1 MPGEL
6 AGFQPENIMPY
17 AQGRTFYDADSHI
30 MEPADWLH
38 PYLDTRTRERLP
50 LVWTNADEDTTPIDA
65 VDRAV
70 RHHRDPAYRADDAAQ
85 ITLRKNFLATGSFPP
100 QNPPRAPD
108 FLSFARQLGFP
119 TFTTP
124 HALRFDR
131 DGDHESA
138 VAIARAQH
146 RAVLDWCGV
155 DPRLLPV
162 TVVPV
167 GDTGAAVQLTDAAIA
182 AGSAA
187 IWIGQYPAG
196 HSPSHVELEPMWAA
210 CADAGVPV
218 VLHVAGAGA
227 NVMALDYFDN
237 GRPPVPDFHG
247 GDTNFKSI
255 DYLSIP
261 LPVMQTLN
269 ALIID
274 GVLMRHPALRIGV
287 IELGATWA
295 PGWMRQLDSAHE
307 AFRKNEE
314 RLQTMDLKPSE
325 YVQRQVR
332 ATPYPHEDTGWTIAN
347 AGEQVCLFSSDYPH
361 VEGGRNP
368 IARFERSMDAAAIT
382 DAARDRFYV
391 DNFVDL
397 LGPVLDRR
405 GIARTAPAH
414 RS

>member
-1 MPGEL
+1 MH
-6 AGFQPENIMPY
+6 
-17 AQGRTFYDADSHI
+17 DADSHI

-38 PYLDTRTRERLP
+38 PYLDAPTRERLP
-50 LVWTNADEDTTPIDA
+50 LVWTASKGQPPPVEA
-65 VDRAV
+65 VAKATDL
-70 RHHRDPAYRADDAAQ
+70 HRDPAYRADDAAQ
-85 ITLRKNFLATGSFPP
+85 ITLRKNFFATGSFLPED
-100 QNPPRAPD
+100 RAAALD
-108 FLSFARQLGFP
+108 LLGF
-119 TFTTP
+119 TSQLVFDTYTSP

-146 RAVLDWCGV
+146 RAELEWCAG

-167 GDTGAAVQLTDAAIA
+167 GDMDTAIA
-182 AGSAA
+182 LTRDALDAGTAA

-196 HSPSHVELEPMWAA
+196 HSPSHAALEPMWAM
-210 CADAGVPV
+210 CAEAGVPV
-218 VLHVAGAGA
+218 VLHVAGAGE
-227 NVMALDYFDN
+227 NVMSTDYFDN
-237 GRPPVPDFHG
+237 GLPPVPDFHG

-261 LPVMQTLN
+261 PPVMQTLN

-274 GVLMRHPALRIGV
+274 GVLMRHPELRIGV
-287 IELGATWA
+287 IELGATWV

-314 RLQTMDLKPSE
+314 RLQRMDLRPSE

-332 ATPYPHEDTGWTIAN
+332 VTPYPHEDTGWTIAN
-347 AGEQVCLFSSDYPH
+347 TGPDVCLFSSDYPH

-368 IARFERSMDAAAIT
+368 IARFERSMDAAGT
-382 DAARDRFYV
+382 SDAARERFYIE
-391 DNFVDL
+391 NFADL

-405 GIARTAPAH
+405 GIALR
-414 RS
+414 